1 MMALAAG
8 AGACGVTWVAGRMTV
23 GASGTSLKSWL
34 ASWLQVMTG
43 ASVIAAA
50 VRAVPP
56 DAGRA
61 VTLDA
66 PVHPVIAAAA
76 VSTASTSLRRCLIG
90 CRHLSVALGW
100 MSLDGTVRPR
110 PGRAYRPPW

>member
-1 MMALAAG
+1 
-8 AGACGVTWVAGRMTV
+8 
-23 GASGTSLKSWL
+23 
-34 ASWLQVMTG
+34 MTG

-66 PVHPVIAAAA
+66 PVHPVIAAA

-90 CRHLSVALGW
+90 CRHLSVALGR
-100 MSLDGTVRPR
+100 MSLDGTVRPVAAESARGCRRKDRWSSLPGMTAQAAWPGVRSGR
-110 PGRAYRPPW
+110 PAADQPDGRGDE